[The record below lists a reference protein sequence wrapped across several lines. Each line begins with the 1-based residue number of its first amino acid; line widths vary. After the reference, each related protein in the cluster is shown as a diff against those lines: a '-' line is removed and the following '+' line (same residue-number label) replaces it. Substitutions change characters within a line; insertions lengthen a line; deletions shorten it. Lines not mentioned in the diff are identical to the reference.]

1 MTGVEGGFFQGS
13 VGHRVHQ
20 RPCAGSE
27 QTRIT
32 VLCAPGVV
40 KITSVALFML
50 IAAAGLVAVARHA
63 RPVSSVSDTA
73 VIESYTLYA
82 SRAQL
87 LVGPYSRYG
96 WHHPGPLYFYLLAPF
111 YVLSGKLS
119 AGLNAGALAIN
130 LLAVI
135 VIASVVWRVAR
146 GVLAVAIVA
155 MLVVY
160 SWRVAPLLA
169 SPWNPHMVVFPLMA
183 LIVVAAAIVSGWIEL
198 LPLAAL
204 MGSIAVQTH
213 LGVLPGVV
221 AVSAIALG
229 FAMFSAGSAVP
240 IGRAVGILSVTLC
253 LIVVLWAVPVWEEM
267 TRAPGNLTTLWR
279 FFFTGHRG
287 AQTLRNA
294 YVAWTDMLAG
304 ILRPDLRLADGSPFR
319 RSHIRWSEGCA
330 AAEVVLLAITA
341 TLGVRAGRRFQAALS
356 GLLVLGA
363 MMALWSATRIDDA
376 IVDHEVFWI
385 SGLGTL
391 ATATLLDAG
400 LSALWRRRI
409 PARLSFLACAA
420 GVCAIGALGVHQLL
434 LVTDRTFA
442 PGPQQVAAATLGDAL
457 NKRIRNM
464 NVRPLIKVDQD
475 TWPVAAGVLLN
486 LQKSGSPFAVD
497 ADWLPM
503 FTERAAATG
512 HETEVVA
519 IVGPERHFLLTAED
533 RASTI
538 ASADPYF
545 LIAMK

>member
-1 MTGVEGGFFQGS
+1 
-13 VGHRVHQ
+13 
-20 RPCAGSE
+20 
-27 QTRIT
+27 
-32 VLCAPGVV
+32 VV
-40 KITSVALFML
+40 KITSVALLML
-50 IAAAGLVAVARHA
+50 IAAAGLVAVARQA
-63 RPVSSVSDTA
+63 QPISSVSDTA

-96 WHHPGPLYFYLLAPF
+96 WHHPGPLYFYLLSPV
-111 YVLSGKLS
+111 YVMSGKLS

-130 LLAVI
+130 LLSAI
-135 VIASVVWRVAR
+135 VIASVVRRVAG

-169 SPWNPHMVVFPLMA
+169 SPWTPHVTVLPLMA

-198 LPLAAL
+198 LPLAVL
-204 MGSIAVQTH
+204 MGTIAIQTH
-213 LGVLPGVV
+213 LGVLPGAV

-229 FAMFSAGSAVP
+229 SVLLSAGSGLP
-240 IGRAVGILSVTLC
+240 IGRRRTVGILSVTLC
-253 LIVVLWAVPVWEEM
+253 LAVVLWAVPAWEEM

-279 FFFTGHRG
+279 FFFTGPRG
-287 AQTLRNA
+287 AQPFRSA
-294 YVAWTDMLAG
+294 SVAWADMWAG
-304 ILRPDLRLADGSPFR
+304 IMRPDLRLADGSPFR
-319 RSHIRWSEGCA
+319 RSHVRWSEGFA

-341 TLGVRAGRRFQAALS
+341 TVAARAGRRFQVALS
-356 GLLVLGA
+356 GLLLVGA
-363 MMALWSATRIDDA
+363 MMALWSATRIEDA

-385 SGLGTL
+385 SGLGVL

-400 LSALWRRRI
+400 ISALWRGLM
-409 PARLSFLACAA
+409 PARLSFAACAG
-420 GVCAIGALGVHQLL
+420 GVCVIGALGVHQLFL
-434 LVTDRTFA
+434 ATDRTFV
-442 PGPQQVAAATLGDAL
+442 PSPQQVAAATLGEAL
-457 NKRIRNM
+457 NRHVRSM
-464 NVRPLIKVDQD
+464 NVRPFIKIDQD
-475 TWPVAAGVLLN
+475 TWPIAAGVLLN
-486 LQKSGSPFAVD
+486 LQKSGLPFAVD

-519 IVGPERHFLLTAED
+519 IVGPERHLLLTAED

-545 LIAMK
+545 LMALK